1 MATGI
6 IRNARTVEKKNAAD
20 SLHLFCRNSPK
31 PGIMNDA
38 KTSTT
43 IPAFFSNFP
52 ICLHF
57 AQSVPFGTQPAHLIP
72 HGTLKNLKFNGRAPP
87 LITWKHHSGNA
98 KSFKVGIFEAASV
111 LTTLVGISNT
121 KIKTICTPV
130 SKKPRFQAPACLH
143 ASRQNQAGNKTL
155 KNSFAQKLPRKRT
168 FY

>member
-1 MATGI
+1 
-6 IRNARTVEKKNAAD
+6 
-20 SLHLFCRNSPK
+20 
-31 PGIMNDA
+31 MNDA

-52 ICLHF
+52 ICLHS

-72 HGTLKNLKFNGRAPP
+72 HGTLKNLKLLYAFNGRAPP

-121 KIKTICTPV
+121 KIKTICPPI

-143 ASRQNQAGNKTL
+143 ASRQNQAGDKAL
-155 KNSFAQKLPRKRT
+155 KKFFRAKVAAQKNFLLT
-168 FY
+168 